1 LQTNLRQAQRQ
12 REELQRLPADDLQAN
27 CEQSQAPAD
36 DLQTKFEK
44 SCDDYVSVL
53 EEIADTLKT
62 LDDDFLQNVL
72 GKEKYDSYKKRQIAR
87 QVVMVSFLWIR
98 LYL

>member
-1 LQTNLRQAQRQ
+1 LQTNLRQAQIQ
-12 REELQRLPADDLQAN
+12 REELQRLPAEDPQAN
-27 CEQSQAPAD
+27 CERSQPPAD

-44 SCDDYVSVL
+44 SSADYVSVL